1 MHVFPSFFFCLFLS
15 CGAVIG
21 LTNRRDLID
30 PALLRPGRLE
40 VHLEIQAPDE
50 KGRSEILSIH
60 LRKLLSTGRL
70 EQSAW
75 DAVEQLAKEKT
86 EGWSG
91 AELAGLVRSATSFAL
106 QRAIDSVE
114 KASIT
119 PTSTSAATTP
129 SSPSAPPSSLS
140 SSAASSRAA
149 GLNVRVSADDLQN
162 AYLEIEEARP
172 RRRWSWRRSAA
183 AIFSR

>member
-1 MHVFPSFFFCLFLS
+1 MFFPLFLCLFLS

-106 QRAIDSVE
+106 QRTIDSVE
-114 KASIT
+114 KAST
-119 PTSTSAATTP
+119 TSTSTTVTTTP

-140 SSAASSRAA
+140 SSAAVSRAA